1 MKQVMFMRDALGKGG
16 RTEFRGYGDLS
27 LTELLP
33 ALLTRYSETEMMIVA
48 PSLPDQAA
56 EVVRTWMR
64 RQMARMDGRGTLDYV
79 ARMTIVADL
88 SESVSPMAS
97 GWLRDNP
104 FGERMV
110 LVDRAQE
117 DTVLLLPDIA
127 ITGPVN
133 MRYGHEFEC
142 RVTTFQEEVDSLW
155 KQYVKLT
162 RPEKPG
168 KKKAAKARAEEA
180 KDSVPA
186 AAGEKPAEEMKV
198 KTEMTEAAP
207 GESPGAAEEAVE

>member
-1 MKQVMFMRDALGKGG
+1 MKQVMFMRDALGKAG
-16 RTEFRGYGDLS
+16 RTEFRGFGDMS

-33 ALLTRYSETEMMIVA
+33 ALLTRYCETEMMIVA

-56 EVVRTWMR
+56 EVIRTWMR
-64 RQMARMDGRGTLDYV
+64 RQMASMDGKGQLDYV

-88 SESVSPMAS
+88 SEEKSPMAS
-97 GWLRDNP
+97 EWVKSNP
-104 FGERMV
+104 FGERML

-127 ITGPVN
+127 IAGPVN
-133 MRYGHEFEC
+133 MRYGYEFVC

-162 RPEKPG
+162 KPLR
-168 KKKAAKARAEEA
+168 KAAKKAKAEE
-180 KDSVPA
+180 VPA
-186 AAGEKPAEEMKV
+186 AEEKPAEEV
-198 KTEMTEAAP
+198 KA
-207 GESPGAAEEAVE
+207 EAVEETVE